1 MPAKVQNNK
10 AVGNVLREVAL
21 LLELK
26 GENPF
31 KVRAYSNAARSIETL
46 DEEIMGMIH
55 EGRIRDVEGVGE
67 TLAQQITELVETG
80 GLQLLEELKRTIP
93 PGHVEMLKIPGLGPK
108 KIKVLSDTLHIQT
121 IGELEYACSENRLIE
136 LQGFGQKSQEKI
148 LKGIQQVKK
157 YQGRYL
163 YGDTLPLAESVLER
177 IRSHPKVLRA
187 SLAGSLRRRMEI
199 VGNVNLVVSTLRPQ
213 EVLTAVSK
221 FPEVEVVH
229 FGDGNAGHYSLAS
242 GVKID
247 LQTTSDLTFAHHL
260 YRLTGSLNHW
270 KAMTKRATAFAF
282 ELNEQ
287 GLLRNGRPVGCKE
300 EEDIFQALGID
311 FIPPELRED
320 RGEIE
325 AAEGHYLPRL
335 ICDQDLKG
343 VFHVHSSFSDGAG
356 SVQAMAEAARR
367 MGFSYLGISDHSQ
380 SARYAGGLTL
390 EKLRKQWEE
399 VDRLNRETEGFHI
412 FKGIESDILSDGSL
426 DYEEEILKQF
436 DFVIASVH
444 SHFTMTEQEMTQRV
458 IKALRNPYTTILAH
472 PTGRLLL
479 SREPYPID
487 MRSVIDEAAS
497 QGVVIELN
505 AHPYRLDL
513 DWRLCKYAKE
523 KGATI
528 AINPDAHDPEGLK
541 DITFGIGIGRKG
553 WLEPGDVLNTRS
565 LEEMKDYLKE
575 RSPWRKNR
583 TQKG

>member
-1 MPAKVQNNK
+1 MPAKDQNNK

-21 LLELK
+21 LMELK

-31 KVRAYSNAARSIETL
+31 KVRAYSNAARSIETM

-55 EGRIRDVEGVGE
+55 EGRIRDIEGVGE

-93 PGHVEMLKIPGLGPK
+93 PDHLEMLKIPGLGPK

-121 IGELEYACSENRLIE
+121 IGELEYACSENRLME
-136 LQGFGQKSQEKI
+136 LQGFGQKTQEKI

-157 YQGRYL
+157 YHGRYL
-163 YGDTLPLAESVLER
+163 YGDTILLAESVLER
-177 IRSHPKVLRA
+177 IRSHPKALRA
-187 SLAGSLRRRMEI
+187 SLAGSLRRKMEI
-199 VGNVNLVVSTLRPQ
+199 VGNVNLVVSTHHPQ
-213 EVLTAVSK
+213 DVLTAVSK
-221 FPEVEVVH
+221 FPEVEVVQ
-229 FGDGNAGHYSLAS
+229 FGDKGAGHYSLAS
-242 GVKID
+242 GVRLD
-247 LQTTSDLTFAHHL
+247 LQTTSDQAFAHHL
-260 YRLTGSLNHW
+260 YRLTGSLSHW
-270 KAMTKRATAFAF
+270 NNMTKRAEALAF

-287 GLLRNGRPVGCKE
+287 GFLRNGRPVGCKE
-300 EEDIFQALGID
+300 EEDIFKALGID

-320 RGEIE
+320 HGEVE

-335 ICDQDLKG
+335 IDDQDIKG
-343 VFHVHSSFSDGAG
+343 VFHVHSSFSDGVG
-356 SVQAMAEAARR
+356 SVQAMAEAARK
-367 MGFSYLGISDHSQ
+367 MGFSYMGISDHSQ

-390 EKLRKQWEE
+390 EKLRRQWEE

-426 DYEEEILKQF
+426 DYEENILKQF

-444 SHFTMTEQEMTQRV
+444 SLFTMTEQEMTQRV

-479 SREPYPID
+479 SREPYPIN
-487 MRSVIDEAAS
+487 MTSIIDEAAG
-497 QGVVIELN
+497 QGVAIELN

-513 DWRLCKYAKE
+513 DWRFCKYAKE
-523 KGATI
+523 KGARI
-528 AINPDAHDPEGLK
+528 AINPDAHDPEGMK

-565 LEEMKDYLKE
+565 LEEMRDYLKE

-583 TQKG
+583 TRKG